1 MDNRSQTGRTTGG
14 GSRGPGL
21 GSSKGAS
28 DVSLQPSL
36 PPGASGPGAST
47 PGTSSRGTS
56 SHGVSGHDPMGMARD
71 SASEA
76 KNVADSLTKDIK
88 EAAKTASRAVKDQ
101 ASDFATSV
109 GHELSKTAED
119 QKARGVEAM
128 QSFARAITCAAAELE
143 GQSPR
148 VAQSVRD
155 AAKKVEGLS
164 ENISSR
170 NVDDLMKAATEL
182 ARSQPMLFIGGAVAA
197 GFALSRFLKS
207 SANGQSFVDRRS
219 NASAHSSAHS

>member
-1 MDNRSQTGRTTGG
+1 MDNRSQPGRMAGA
-14 GSRGPGL
+14 GSRGPSLPSKEGAGL
-21 GSSKGAS
+21 PSKEGTS
-28 DVSLQPSL
+28 HVSLQPSL
-36 PPGASGPGAST
+36 GDGASK
-47 PGTSSRGTS
+47 
-56 SHGVSGHDPMGMARD
+56 MGGDA
-71 SASEA
+71 ASEA
-76 KNVADSLTKDIK
+76 KNVAASLSKDLK

-101 ASDFATSV
+101 ASEFATSV

-119 QKARGVEAM
+119 QKARGVDAI
-128 QSFARAITCAAAELE
+128 QCFARAITCAAAELE

-164 ENISSR
+164 ENISNR
-170 NVDDLMKAATEL
+170 NVDELMKAATEL

-207 SANGQSFVDRRS
+207 SGNGQSFVDRRS
-219 NASAHSSAHS
+219 NAPAQS

>member
-1 MDNRSQTGRTTGG
+1 MDNRSQPGRMTGA
-14 GSRGPGL
+14 GSRSPSRESAGL
-21 GSSKGAS
+21 PSNEGTSH
-28 DVSLQPSL
+28 VSRQPSL
-36 PPGASGPGAST
+36 GDGAPGRDASG
-47 PGTSSRGTS
+47 
-56 SHGVSGHDPMGMARD
+56 SGGSGMGGD

-76 KNVADSLTKDIK
+76 KNVAASLSKDLK

-170 NVDDLMKAATEL
+170 N
-182 ARSQPMLFIGGAVAA
+182 
-197 GFALSRFLKS
+197 
-207 SANGQSFVDRRS
+207 
-219 NASAHSSAHS
+219 

>member
-1 MDNRSQTGRTTGG
+1 MDNRSQPGRMTGA
-14 GSRGPGL
+14 GSRSPSRESAGL
-21 GSSKGAS
+21 PSNEGTSH
-28 DVSLQPSL
+28 VSLQPSL
-36 PPGASGPGAST
+36 GDGAPGRGASG
-47 PGTSSRGTS
+47 
-56 SHGVSGHDPMGMARD
+56 SGGSGMGGD

-76 KNVADSLTKDIK
+76 KNVAASLSKDVK

-101 ASDFATSV
+101 ASEFATSV

-119 QKARGVEAM
+119 QKARGVDAI
-128 QSFARAITCAAAELE
+128 QGFVRAITSAAAELE

-170 NVDDLMKAATEL
+170 NVDELMKAATEL

-207 SANGQSFVDRRS
+207 SGNGQSFVDRRS
-219 NASAHSSAHS
+219 NPPAQS

>member
-1 MDNRSQTGRTTGG
+1 MDNRSQPGRMAGA
-14 GSRGPGL
+14 GSRGPSLPSKEAAGL
-21 GSSKGAS
+21 PSKEGTS
-28 DVSLQPSL
+28 HVSLQPSL
-36 PPGASGPGAST
+36 GDGSLGHGASG
-47 PGTSSRGTS
+47 
-56 SHGVSGHDPMGMARD
+56 MGGD

-76 KNVADSLTKDIK
+76 KNAAASLSKDLK

-101 ASDFATSV
+101 ASEFATSV

-119 QKARGVEAM
+119 QKARGVDAI
-128 QSFARAITCAAAELE
+128 QCFARAITCAAAELE

-164 ENISSR
+164 ENISNR
-170 NVDDLMKAATEL
+170 NVDELMKAATEL

-207 SANGQSFVDRRS
+207 SGNGQSFVDRRS
-219 NASAHSSAHS
+219 NAPAQS

>member
-1 MDNRSQTGRTTGG
+1 MDNRSQPGRMTGA
-14 GSRGPGL
+14 GSRSPSRESAGL
-21 GSSKGAS
+21 PSKEGTS
-28 DVSLQPSL
+28 HVSLQPSL
-36 PPGASGPGAST
+36 GDGASGNG
-47 PGTSSRGTS
+47 G
-56 SHGVSGHDPMGMARD
+56 SGMGGD

-76 KNVADSLTKDIK
+76 KNVAASLSKDLK

-101 ASDFATSV
+101 ASEFATSV

-119 QKARGVEAM
+119 QKARGVDAI
-128 QSFARAITCAAAELE
+128 QGFARAITCAAAELE

-164 ENISSR
+164 ENISGR
-170 NVDDLMKAATEL
+170 NVDELMKAATEL

-207 SANGQSFVDRRS
+207 SGNGQSFVDRRS
-219 NASAHSSAHS
+219 NAPAQS

>member
-1 MDNRSQTGRTTGG
+1 MDNRSQPGRMTGA
-14 GSRGPGL
+14 GSRSPSRESAGL
-21 GSSKGAS
+21 PSKEGTS
-28 DVSLQPSL
+28 HVSLQPSL
-36 PPGASGPGAST
+36 GDGAPGNGGSG
-47 PGTSSRGTS
+47 
-56 SHGVSGHDPMGMARD
+56 MGGD

-76 KNVADSLTKDIK
+76 KNVAASLSKDLK

-101 ASDFATSV
+101 ASEFATSV

-119 QKARGVEAM
+119 QKARGVDAI
-128 QSFARAITCAAAELE
+128 QGFARAITCAAAELE

-155 AAKKVEGLS
+155 AAKKIEGLS
-164 ENISSR
+164 ENISGR
-170 NVDDLMKAATEL
+170 NVDELMKAATEL

-207 SANGQSFVDRRS
+207 SGNGQSFVDRRS
-219 NASAHSSAHS
+219 NAPAQS